1 MRVLVTGATGFL
13 GTWVTDALVQS
24 GCNVRALARQNRR
37 TTGLEHLNVE
47 VVRGDV
53 TVPES
58 VSSAMADCEAVV
70 HCAGIV
76 SLNPRD
82 RHDMQMVNVEGTRA
96 VLQAAALR
104 GAKVI
109 HTSTIATIGPTRE
122 PLALAEDAPAHALPF
137 DYPYAASKRE
147 SESLALDYARRG
159 LDVVVLNPGVL
170 LGPGDLKFT
179 STQFVLRYLR
189 RELWTHLGGGA
200 SFGDVRDVAA
210 AYVPALERGRRGER
224 YVLAGQNHTYQELQE
239 ELRRVTGLHRSMP
252 MPRPLAEWYALWSQ
266 AASALARHPF
276 EEFNLSVVRWG
287 SLFNYCSAHKAE
299 TQLGYRIRD
308 FTATVTDTVFDHLQR
323 GAAQPTTVELQTLLG
338 RTVQTQS
345 A

>member
-1 MRVLVTGATGFL
+1 MLITGATGFL
-13 GTWVTDALVQS
+13 GTWVTDALARS
-24 GCNVRALARQNRR
+24 GLSVRALARRNSR
-37 TTGLEHLNVE
+37 TTALERLNVDI
-47 VVRGDV
+47 VHGDV
-53 TVPES
+53 TTPETLA
-58 VSSAMADCEAVV
+58 SAMADCDAVV

-104 GAKVI
+104 GAKVV
-109 HTSTIATIGPTRE
+109 HTSTIATLGPTRE
-122 PLALAEDAPAHALPF
+122 PTALAEDAPARPLPF

-147 SESLALDYARRG
+147 SENLALEYARRG
-159 LDVVVLNPGVL
+159 LHVVVVNPGVL
-170 LGPGDLKFT
+170 LGPGDMKFT

-210 AYVPALERGRRGER
+210 AYLGALEQGRSGER
-224 YVLAGQNHTYQELQE
+224 YVLAGQNRTYAELQE
-239 ELRRVTGLHRSMP
+239 ELRRVTGLHGSMP
-252 MPRPLAEWYALWSQ
+252 VPRPLAEWYALWSQ
-266 AASALARHPF
+266 AASVLARHPF

-287 SLFNYCSAHKAE
+287 SLFNYCSAQKAE
-299 TQLGYRIRD
+299 THLGYRVRD
-308 FTATVTDTVFDHLQR
+308 FTATVTDTVIDHLRR
-323 GAAQPTTVELQTLLG
+323 GAAQPTTVELQALLG
-338 RTVQTQS
+338 RRASVQMHP